1 MRRQWGFTSICTVVK
16 MWPWSKSWPSTFYSL
31 IADHTNCR
39 LMNVNCDL
47 WPFYGSMEE
56 VAWPQN
62 QRLRWLAHEPASYM
76 THSVPCNGLH
86 VTESSVG
93 TSLTSSLKPVVWGTL
108 IVDKP
113 LKICLDCWLYT
124 LTVVTVVTTVGMRV
138 EEVQHKLC
146 QHINKWCQV
155 ILIARIVAKLLHSI
169 VYQCIIMG
177 IESF

>member
-1 MRRQWGFTSICTVVK
+1 MLTVTLDLFSASHRQLLSYYYEHEEWSRQLMVFMAQWKRRLGPKTKGYAGW
-16 MWPWSKSWPSTFYSL
+16 L
-31 IADHTNCR
+31 
-39 LMNVNCDL
+39 L
-47 WPFYGSMEE
+47 
-56 VAWPQN
+56 N
-62 QRLRWLAHEPASYM
+62 QPAIW
-76 THSVPCNGLH
+76 HSNPCNGLH

-93 TSLTSSLKPVVWGTL
+93 TSLTSSIKTVVWGTL
-108 IVDKP
+108 IVEKP

-177 IESF
+177 IKSF

>member
-1 MRRQWGFTSICTVVK
+1 MLTVTFDLFSASHRQAAVLLLWTWRMK
-16 MWPWSKSWPSTFYSL
+16 QA
-31 IADHTNCR
+31 ADGI
-39 LMNVNCDL
+39 
-47 WPFYGSMEE
+47 YGSMEE
-56 VAWPQN
+56 AAWPQN

-76 THSVPCNGLH
+76 TQCSACNGLH

-93 TSLTSSLKPVVWGTL
+93 TSLTSSIKTVVWGTL

-169 VYQCIIMG
+169 VYQCIIMD